1 MVVVPGVRAETKP
14 DVGFTLAT
22 AGLLLL
28 QLPVPPLN
36 TTPLAVKVDEVLAH
50 NVAAPLTETT
60 LASGSMLTMED
71 ELTVPSH
78 PPVTV

>member
-1 MVVVPGVRAETKP
+1 MPGESAETSP
-14 DVGFTLAT
+14 VVGLTEAT

-50 NVAAPLTETT
+50 NVAAPLTEAT
-60 LASGSMLTMED
+60 LASGNILTMDD
-71 ELTVPSH
+71 ELTVPLH
-78 PPVTV
+78 PPVIV